1 MGRGEEIEFWQ
12 GKLWA
17 ADKELEEEEREVI
30 DGQAAPLWARISSS
44 FFLFLF
50 FPLFQA
56 AAGGTVSTQSPTAAD
71 RAEGWKED
79 RDGPQIKDKA
89 GQKESAAEWDAARW
103 IAQMAEAGEE
113 RRRGS
118 KVAAKKKRFRS
129 ESWWELW
136 RNVPEK

>member
-50 FPLFQA
+50 SFVQA

-79 RDGPQIKDKA
+79 RDGPQIRDKA
-89 GQKESAAEWDAARW
+89 EWKESAAEWDAARW

-113 RRRGS
+113 WRRGS

-129 ESWWELW
+129 ESWSELW
-136 RNVPEK
+136 RNVAEK